1 MSFFSALYQILI
13 GPLELL
19 FDVLYSLSFRILGNE
34 GLCIIVLSLGM
45 NFLVLPLYR
54 RADAMQAE
62 ERELEQRLQPWV
74 KHIKKTF
81 SGEERFMMLQT
92 FYRQNHYKPAYA
104 LKGSLSLLLE
114 IPFFI
119 AAYRFLS
126 GLQLLQGVSF
136 GPIRDLGAPDGLL
149 FGVNLLPILMTA
161 VNFVSG
167 AIYTRGMSLKSKVQL
182 YGMAL
187 IFLFFLYDSPAGLV
201 FYWTLNNVFS
211 LVKNVF
217 YRLKQPRLVLS
228 GLFSAVSA
236 ALLVLVLFIR
246 PMDTVRHQVYVIG
259 MLLLLQLP
267 LVLTLLERRRGRA
280 LPAPE
285 ISRTDR
291 RIFRLGSDC
300 PADPAGAFT
309 CRNRRCRRGCDCRH
323 LRIGYSRR
331 LHRIS
336 AV

>member
-1 MSFFSALYQILI
+1 MSFFSALYQLLI

-19 FDVLYSLSFRILGNE
+19 FDILYALSFRILANE
-34 GLCIIVLSLGM
+34 GLSIIVLSLGM

-54 RADAMQAE
+54 QADAMQAE

-92 FYRQNHYKPAYA
+92 YYRQNNYKPAYA

-126 GLQLLQGVSF
+126 GLQMLQGVSF

-161 VNFVSG
+161 FNFVSG
-167 AIYTRGMSLKSKVQL
+167 AIYTRGMPLKSKLQL

-211 LVKNVF
+211 LVKN
-217 YRLKQPRLVLS
+217 
-228 GLFSAVSA
+228 
-236 ALLVLVLFIR
+236 I
-246 PMDTVRHQVYVIG
+246 
-259 MLLLLQLP
+259 
-267 LVLTLLERRRGRA
+267 
-280 LPAPE
+280 
-285 ISRTDR
+285 
-291 RIFRLGSDC
+291 
-300 PADPAGAFT
+300 
-309 CRNRRCRRGCDCRH
+309 
-323 LRIGYSRR
+323 
-331 LHRIS
+331 
-336 AV
+336 